1 MLRQLFLFT
10 FVLANLPAQAQT
22 PSPAFEKSLF
32 WEISGKGKSK
42 MYILGTHHLYTN
54 DFVKK
59 SEPIQKALKK
69 SNVVVGEIAIDTN
82 QMRMAFKMMKFMF
95 MPDNSLKKLLSP
107 EDYKLL
113 EKYCSDN
120 GMADILSKMNNVKPI
135 ILYQTLSAKKYAD
148 AVGEQGKTLD
158 MGGMQGM
165 NMDNSIDAYVQ
176 KEGTRQKKQVR
187 GLEEIEDQA
196 NILFNGYSVER
207 QAEMLMELVKND
219 KDESGND
226 LQKMNGL
233 YEAQDIETLF
243 AMTQQHMTPEENKML
258 LTNRNNKWIPQLEKL
273 LENHKATFVAVG
285 AGHLVGADGV
295 LTQLRAKGYTVKPIA
310 IVIK

>member
-1 MLRQLFLFT
+1 
-10 FVLANLPAQAQT
+10 
-22 PSPAFEKSLF
+22 
-32 WEISGKGKSK
+32 
-42 MYILGTHHLYTN
+42 MYILGTHHLYSN

-69 SNVVVGEIAIDTN
+69 SSVVVGEIEIDTN

-120 GMADILSKMNNVKPI
+120 GMGDMLAKMNTLKPI
-135 ILYQTLSAKKYAD
+135 ILYQALTAQKYAE
-148 AVGEQGKTLD
+148 AVGEKGKELN
-158 MGGMQGM
+158 MGGLQGM

-207 QAEMLMELVKND
+207 QAEMLMELVKN
-219 KDESGND
+219 EETGSSTD
-226 LQKMNGL
+226 LKKMNEL
-233 YEAQDIETLF
+233 YEAQDIEMLF

-258 LTNRNNKWIPQLEKL
+258 LANRNNKWIPQLEKL

-285 AGHLVGADGV
+285 AGHLVGTDGV
-295 LTQLRAKGYTVKPIA
+295 LTQLRAKGYAVKPIA
-310 IVIK
+310 IEVR

>member
-10 FVLANLPAQAQT
+10 FILANLPAHAQT
-22 PSPAFEKSLF
+22 TSPAFEKSLF
-32 WEISGKGKSK
+32 WEVSGKGKSK
-42 MYILGTHHLYTN
+42 MYILGTHHLYPN

-69 SNVVVGEIAIDTN
+69 SQVVVGEIAIDTN
-82 QMRMAFKMMKFMF
+82 QMRMAFKMMRYMF
-95 MPDNSLKKLLSP
+95 MPDNSLQKLLSP

-113 EKYCSDN
+113 EIYCSDN
-120 GMADILSKMNNVKPI
+120 GMGDMLAKMNTLKPI
-135 ILYQTLSAKKYAD
+135 ILYQALTAQKYAE
-148 AVGEQGKTLD
+148 AVGEKGKELN

-207 QAEMLMELVKND
+207 QAEMLMELVKNEE
-219 KDESGND
+219 KSSSTD
-226 LQKMNGL
+226 LKKMNEL
-233 YEAQDIETLF
+233 YESQDIETLF

-258 LTNRNNKWIPQLEKL
+258 LANRNNKWIPQLERL
-273 LENHKATFVAVG
+273 LENHKVTFIAVG

-310 IVIK
+310 IALK